1 MPQFDIDRP
10 RPRLKALGVLLASFV
25 ALVSMALLL
34 VTHEPKKAESS
45 PSPVKALVLPQIAD
59 AKSEAEIIFRGKS
72 FSVFQRRLVFPYGGE
87 IQSIEVKEGQVVNDD
102 DTLVKY
108 KLDRQAIIQVM
119 GILYPAQVL
128 DLKKALYDQK
138 INLDKLNNVTLKIQ
152 NIELGRVSNDL
163 SNVRQLHARKLAE
176 LEAVRISEQK
186 LETLEKQILETKKS
200 IRQIEEG
207 ISRTEEDLNFFE
219 GKRKR
224 DLDLL
229 EYQTKRSYEN
239 SDLPIETAFIKAP
252 ITGQVLWM
260 SPDLRV
266 NAEQPT
272 GFLAMTIAPTNPM
285 VVRCKVH
292 ELDLVKLK
300 TGDRGTVIFD
310 AIPDKKF
317 PCKVNRIPWVSR
329 NPALEVPADYEIECL
344 LENSDGKI
352 KDGLTCNVRVTVTQ

>member
-10 RPRLKALGVLLASFV
+10 RPRLKALGVMLASFV
-25 ALVSMALLL
+25 ALVSIALLL
-34 VTHEPKKAESS
+34 ITHEPKKAESS
-45 PSPVKALVLPQIAD
+45 PTPVKAAIVPQIAD

-72 FSVFQRRLVFPYGGE
+72 FSVFQRKLVLPYGGE
-87 IQSIEVKEGQVVNDD
+87 IQSIETKEGQVVNDD

-108 KLDRQAIIQVM
+108 KLDRQSIIQVM
-119 GILYPAQVL
+119 GILYPSQVL
-128 DLKKALYDQK
+128 DLKKALHDQTIK
-138 INLDKLNNVTLKIQ
+138 LDILNNVTLKIQ
-152 NIELGRVSNDL
+152 NMDLEKASNDL
-163 SNVRQLHARKLAE
+163 NDIRQLHSRKLAE
-176 LEAVRISEQK
+176 TEAVRMSERK
-186 LETLEKQILETKKS
+186 LETVEKQILETKKS
-200 IRQIEEG
+200 IKQVQEG
-207 ISRTEEDLNFFE
+207 IIRTQEDLKFFE

-229 EYQTKRSYEN
+229 EYQTRRSYED
-239 SDLPIETAFIKAP
+239 SDLPIETAFLKAP
-252 ITGQVLWM
+252 IAGQVLWM

-266 NAEQPT
+266 NAEQST

-300 TGDRGTVIFD
+300 TGDRGMVIFD

-317 PCKVNRIPWVSR
+317 ACKVSRIPWISR

-344 LENSDGKI
+344 LENGDSKI
-352 KDGLTCNVRVTVTQ
+352 KDGLTCNVRVSVTQ